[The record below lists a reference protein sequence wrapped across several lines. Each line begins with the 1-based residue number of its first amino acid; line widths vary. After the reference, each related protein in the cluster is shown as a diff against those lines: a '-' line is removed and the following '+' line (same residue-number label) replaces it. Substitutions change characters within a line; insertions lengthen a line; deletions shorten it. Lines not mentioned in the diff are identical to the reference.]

1 MISAKLLQR
10 ILQIGI
16 LLSFL
21 SVFFVFKSLLFPYI
35 TAKQIP
41 LNIIVELLLPV
52 WLVLLI
58 YFPKFRPKKRLI
70 AYGLIAY
77 LLAILIS
84 SFNSVD
90 FNLSF
95 WGNAE
100 RMLGWFHLSHYFL
113 LYFYLITAFR
123 NKRDWRLILS
133 YSVILALT
141 QSIAIIFGINKAGT
155 IGNTAYVSGYLIFNI
170 YFSLI
175 LFLRYYQG
183 RWRFVFLAAI
193 VPMLVAFGIAKTSGA
208 IFGLGFSVLVLLFL
222 LGLFS
227 VKKKF
232 KKISLSLALVFTI
245 FVIAFFSQANQE
257 WFQANSFLRGLTFNK
272 PTFQTRLV
280 SWEAALKEFPN
291 HPLIGV
297 GYGNYA
303 YVFDKHFDSRFLSYS
318 RSETYFD
325 RAHNNII
332 DIASTTGLVGLIA
345 YLSIFAFILYY
356 LIRLFKEEGKVVQEG
371 QAGNLAREILI
382 LLAILIAYFVQ
393 NLAVFDS
400 QTTYL
405 SLMILFAYITYLA
418 ERDEIEGEF
427 SGSIKFSSQ
436 KIGIIVLIF
445 TSLFSLYLIFNINY
459 RSYLNLKNSLAAYVE
474 IIQNKGYSAFLNH
487 KKSLEKPSVLD
498 RDARGVLV
506 NLYASNPSLV
516 SHLNEQEQTQAIEY
530 IISLAQENIDYNPQD
545 TLRNLQLARV
555 YEAAARH
562 FSEDPQKY
570 SYYYNQA
577 MITIEQAIKSSPNR
591 APLYLNKAQIYLVN
605 SDIDLAKDEVNY
617 AISLNTNY
625 PDGYC
630 QLAQIEFATEEQD
643 KALSYLEDC
652 LSKGGINL
660 ISLQNLLVYAI
671 EDYQTKEDYH
681 SLVYLLERLAVLRP
695 QDVNIYVALSRY
707 NLEIGQIDRAI
718 AAAQAAVSLDPSLET
733 YMREYI
739 ENINK

>member
-1 MISAKLLQR
+1 MLSAKLLQR
-10 ILQIGI
+10 ILQIGV

-21 SVFFVFKSLLFPYI
+21 TIFFVFKPLLFPYI
-35 TAKQIP
+35 TAKQLP
-41 LNIIVELLLPV
+41 LNLIVELLLPI

-70 AYGLIAY
+70 AYGILAY

-84 SFNSVD
+84 CFNSVD
-90 FNLSF
+90 FQLSF

-133 YSVILALT
+133 FSVILALI
-141 QSIAIIFGINKAGT
+141 QSFVILIGDNKSGT

-175 LFLRYYQG
+175 LFLRYFENK
-183 RWRFVFLAAI
+183 WRYFFLFAI
-193 VPMLVAFGIAKTSGA
+193 IPMLIAFAIAKTSGA

-222 LGLFS
+222 LGFFS

-232 KKISLSLALVFTI
+232 KKITLSLAVLFLLFI
-245 FVIAFFSQANQE
+245 IIFFSQANKD
-257 WFQANSFLRGLTFNK
+257 WFQANPFLKGLTFNK

-291 HPLIGV
+291 QPILGV

-303 YVFDKHFDSRFLSYS
+303 YVFDKHFDSRFLTYS

-332 DIASTTGLVGLIA
+332 DITSTTGLVGLIT
-345 YLSIFAFILYY
+345 YLSIFVFVLYY
-356 LIRLFKEEGKVVQEG
+356 LIKLFKEEGGVVKEG
-371 QAGNLAREILI
+371 KEGNLAREILI
-382 LLAILIAYFVQ
+382 IIALLIAYFVQ
-393 NLAVFDS
+393 NLAVFDT

-418 ERDEIEGEF
+418 ERQEIEGEF
-427 SGSIKFSSQ
+427 SGIIKLQSR
-436 KIGIIVLIF
+436 KLGIVVLILS
-445 TSLFSLYLIFNINY
+445 SLLSLYLISNINY
-459 RSYLNLKNSLAAYVE
+459 RVYLNLRNSLSAYVE
-474 IIQNKGYSAFLNH
+474 IIRNKGYSAFINH
-487 KKSLEKPSVLD
+487 QKSLETPSTLD
-498 RDARGVLV
+498 RDARSVLV
-506 NLYASNPSLV
+506 NLYAGNPNLV
-516 SHLNEQEQTQAIEY
+516 ANFSKQEQILAIEY
-530 IISLAQENIDYNPQD
+530 IISLAKKNLEYNPID
-545 TLRNLQLARV
+545 TLKNLQLAKV

-562 FSEDPQKY
+562 FNEDEDKFND
-570 SYYYNQA
+570 YYNQA
-577 MITIEQAIKSSPNR
+577 ISTVNQAIASSPSR
-591 APLYLNKAQIYLVN
+591 APLYLSKAQIYLVKGE
-605 SDIDLAKDEVNY
+605 IDLAKEQINY

-630 QLAQIEFATEEQD
+630 QLSQVEYALENEE
-643 KALSYLEDC
+643 KALNLLEQC
-652 LSKGGINL
+652 LSKGGANLLRLENL
-660 ISLQNLLVYAI
+660 IILAI
-671 EDYQTKEDYH
+671 EHYQEKEEYQ
-681 SLVYLLERLAVLRP
+681 SVVYLLERLAQLRP
-695 QDVNIYVALSRY
+695 EDANVFVALSRF
-707 NLEIGQIDRAI
+707 NLEIGLIDKAI
-718 AAAQAAVSLDPSLET
+718 AAAQAAVSIDPSLEQ
-733 YMREYI
+733 YMLEFI

>member
-1 MISAKLLQR
+1 MLSAKLLQR
-10 ILQIGI
+10 ILQIGV

-21 SVFFVFKSLLFPYI
+21 TIFFVFKTLLFPYI
-35 TAKQIP
+35 TAKQLP

-52 WLVLLI
+52 WLILII

-77 LLAILIS
+77 LLAILVS

-133 YSVILALT
+133 YSVILALI
-141 QSIAIIFGINKAGT
+141 QSFSILLGSKSGT

-175 LFLRYYQG
+175 LFLRYYQD
-183 RWRFVFLAAI
+183 RWRYAFLLAI
-193 VPMLVAFGIAKTSGA
+193 IPMLLAFALAKTSGA
-208 IFGLGFSVLVLLFL
+208 IFGLSFSVLVLLFL
-222 LGLFS
+222 LGIFS
-227 VKKKF
+227 VKKNF
-232 KKISLSLALVFTI
+232 KKISLTI
-245 FVIAFFSQANQE
+245 ATLFLLFIIIFFSQANKE
-257 WFQANSFLRGLTFNK
+257 WFQANPFLRGLTFNK

-280 SWEAALKEFPN
+280 SWEAALKEFPK
-291 HPLIGV
+291 HPIIGV

-332 DIASTTGLVGLIA
+332 DIAATTGLLGLIS
-345 YLSIFAFILYY
+345 YLSIFIFVLYY
-356 LIRLFKEEGKVVQEG
+356 LIKLFKEEGKEVKEG
-371 QAGNLAREILI
+371 KEGNLAREILI
-382 LLAILIAYFVQ
+382 IIALLTAYFVQ

-405 SLMILFAYITYLA
+405 SLMILFAYITYLS
-418 ERDEIEGEF
+418 ERQEIEGEF
-427 SGSIKFSSQ
+427 KGMVRLSSK
-436 KIGIIVLIF
+436 KIGVLALII
-445 TSLFSLYLIFNINY
+445 TSLFSLYLVIGLNY

-474 IIQNKGYSAFLNH
+474 IVRNEGYSAFENH
-487 KKSLEKPSVLD
+487 EKSLRVPSILD

-506 NLYASNPSLV
+506 NLYASNPNLV
-516 SHLNEQEQTQAIEY
+516 NHLSQEEQAKAIDY
-530 IISLAQENIDYNPQD
+530 IISLAVHNVNYNSID

-562 FSEDPQKY
+562 FSEDEDKLE
-570 SYYYNQA
+570 YYYSEAMQA
-577 MITIEQAIKSSPNR
+577 MKQAIESSPER
-591 APLYLNKAQIYLVN
+591 ATLYLSKAQIYLIKG
-605 SDIDLAKDEVNY
+605 DIDSAKAEISY

-630 QLAQIEFATEEQD
+630 QLSQIEFA
-643 KALSYLEDC
+643 LENKEDSLNLLKDC
-652 LSKGGINL
+652 IDKGGVNMLRMQNL
-660 ISLQNLLVYAI
+660 IIFAI
-671 EDYQTKEDYH
+671 EHYQEKEDFH
-681 SLVYLLERLAVLRP
+681 TVVYLLERLAQLRP
-695 QDVNIYVALSRY
+695 EDANVFVALSRY
-707 NLEIGQIDRAI
+707 NLEIGLIDRAI
-718 AAAQAAVSLDPSLET
+718 AAAQAAVSIDPSLEP
-733 YMREYI
+733 YMLEFI